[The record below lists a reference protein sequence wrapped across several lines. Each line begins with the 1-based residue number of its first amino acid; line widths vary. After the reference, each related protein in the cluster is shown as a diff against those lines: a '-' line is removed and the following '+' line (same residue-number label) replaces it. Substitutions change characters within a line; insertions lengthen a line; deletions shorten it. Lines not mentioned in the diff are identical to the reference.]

1 MECELEVLRDTLSN
15 NMAKLKV
22 EDASTFQE
30 ASQEVLQSRKIVK
43 ARRRSKAETNRA
55 AGGRAGDGEKDLDA

>member
-1 MECELEVLRDTLSN
+1 
-15 NMAKLKV
+15 MAKLKV

>member
-1 MECELEVLRDTLSN
+1 
-15 NMAKLKV
+15 MAKLQI

-43 ARRRSKAETNRA
+43 ARRRSLLSSKAETNRA
-55 AGGRAGDGEKDLDA
+55 AGERAGDGEKDLDA